1 MTGATT
7 SLTDLYRQT
16 VLNHSRHPHNC
27 RRPVRHDREAEGHN
41 ALCGDK
47 IHVYLC
53 LENDALAD
61 VAYELSGCAISLAS
75 ASMMSDAVT
84 GKTTTATRQTIDD
97 FMRSLSDPQAGQLEG
112 ELAALNGVRDYPS
125 RIRCATLPWQTLRAA
140 LDAVRETVTTE

>member
-1 MTGATT
+1 MNQSAT

-27 RRPVRHDREAEGHN
+27 RRPAVFDREAEGHN

-47 IHVYLC
+47 VHVYLR
-53 LENDALAD
+53 LQDDSLAD
-61 VAYELSGCAISLAS
+61 VAWEASGCAISLAS

-84 GKTTTATRQTIDD
+84 GRTVTATRQTIDD
-97 FMRSLSDPQAGQLEG
+97 FMAGLSGSEAGKLQG
-112 ELAALNGVRDYPS
+112 ELAALGGVRDYPS
-125 RIRCATLPWQTLRAA
+125 RIRCATLPWQALRAA